1 MDRNY
6 ITTKGSLFVT
16 DPEFNSFTYPP
27 LKLDVLL
34 IKRQGYNALFF
45 Y

>member
-1 MDRNY
+1 MDKNY

-27 LKLDVLL
+27 LKLDVLPGEYV
-34 IKRQGYNALFF
+34 IKTYIL
-45 Y
+45 